1 MNIYITIILV
11 LAVIIIVIGLLL
23 SSSGSTTG
31 LTVSS
36 GQDLELFK
44 KTKDRGLVKIL
55 QILMY
60 IALFVVLIL
69 VILGAIFA

>member
-11 LAVIIIVIGLLL
+11 FAVIIIVVGLLL

-44 KTKDRGLVKIL
+44 KTKDRGLVKLL
-55 QILMY
+55 QIIMY
-60 IALFVVLIL
+60 VSLFIVLTL
-69 VILGAIFA
+69 VIVGAIIV